1 MNPVIG
7 IDLGGTRIKCV
18 AFSDKGELLSKQ
30 AQDFDSNQALDWC
43 RCIESITQKI
53 LSEFEIKDVRI
64 GLSAPGL
71 VAKNQRSISHMP
83 GRLQGLEGLDWTKIL
98 NSQYPVKVINDAQA
112 ALMGEVW
119 QGVAKGMTNVI
130 MITLGTGVGGAAMV
144 DGHLLKG
151 HLGRAGHLGH
161 ISLKIDGPP
170 DICRTPGSL
179 EWAMGNYSIK
189 ERSQGRFE
197 STHHLVKAT
206 RQGDAFAKGIWHQSI
221 QYLAT
226 GLTSLI
232 NVLDPESIL
241 IGGGIA
247 ESGEALFQPL
257 QEALNEV
264 EWIVQDTP
272 VKILKATLGE
282 YAGAYGAAC
291 LAMKD

>member
-18 AFSDKGELLSKQ
+18 VFSDKGELLSKQ
-30 AQDFDSNQALDWC
+30 TQDFDSNQALDWC

-83 GRLQGLEGLDWTKIL
+83 GRLQGLEGLDWTELL

-151 HLGRAGHLGH
+151 HLGRAGHLGYGQRAQLGH
-161 ISLKIDGPP
+161 VLGVPP
-170 DICRTPGSL
+170 IAGEVLVERHANAHGAHARVALGS
-179 EWAMGNYSIK
+179 A
-189 ERSQGRFE
+189 
-197 STHHLVKAT
+197 V
-206 RQGDAFAKGIWHQSI
+206 D
-221 QYLAT
+221 
-226 GLTSLI
+226 
-232 NVLDPESIL
+232 
-241 IGGGIA
+241 
-247 ESGEALFQPL
+247 
-257 QEALNEV
+257 
-264 EWIVQDTP
+264 
-272 VKILKATLGE
+272 
-282 YAGAYGAAC
+282 C
-291 LAMKD
+291 